1 MSWLDIEAELE
12 APIHG
17 RCAHGFI
24 KGLCVVFG
32 CKSAETNKLSFQQRR
47 RGQGELLLLPGVF
60 QCTCCGQVKALSEF
74 YANRSSRRGHQ
85 SRCKNCD
92 NGRSNK

>member
-1 MSWLDIEAELE
+1 MSWADLEQELAE
-12 APIHG
+12 PIHG
-17 RCAHGFI
+17 RCRHGFV

-32 CKSAETNKLSFQQRR
+32 CESAETNMLAPQQRR

-60 QCTCCGQVKALSEF
+60 QCRACGLVKALSEF

-85 SRCKNCD
+85 SRCKECD
-92 NGRSNK
+92 NRWKR